1 METGKDH
8 ALCTVLVSLS
18 SRIELH
24 RRNFQLSLFYNI
36 LQGHSTKK
44 GAINSP
50 EIPLRLSTKQVLE
63 FGIHGWF
70 SIDILSFDSFEGK

>member
-1 METGKDH
+1 MVF
-8 ALCTVLVSLS
+8 AQ
-18 SRIELH
+18 
-24 RRNFQLSLFYNI
+24 FLSLCLLILNSTGETFSYLYFTFHRVI
-36 LQGHSTKK
+36 LQKK

-70 SIDILSFDSFEGK
+70 SIDMILSFDSFTRK

>member
-1 METGKDH
+1 MVF
-8 ALCTVLVSLS
+8 A
-18 SRIELH
+18 
-24 RRNFQLSLFYNI
+24 QPLSLCLLVLNSTGETFSYLYFTTLYRVI
-36 LQGHSTKK
+36 LQK

-70 SIDILSFDSFEGK
+70 SVDMILSFDSFRGK